1 MATEQSIMA
10 VIRAARPSF
19 RSRFDKVAFAVHASF
34 VAAGYVLHATGP
46 PAFTDDA
53 LSSSSSSD
61 EVGLENWN
69 DLEENYAF
77 VYSNPEKGSKK
88 VLVKCLVM
96 NDKLLVD
103 ALKEGD
109 SSPLHLEVDVGQ
121 YVEDNGGTNYG
132 SQFKNLGKL
141 VANVNKEIL
150 DKLDGSLAATSS
162 SQPSSSETRDDRT
175 RPRLRVDDTEDPYVS
190 PPPTGFIVPPVPGF
204 GGSDIFPGPGA
215 GMYPSRGDIGGGS
228 MLVGPDDPRFF
239 GGRIG
244 EPGFHGGLPGV
255 PPGARFDPYGPPGV
269 PGFEP
274 GRFASLGLWVQGI
287 AENGGQMSTWRS
299 IFHIKKLE
307 AARLL
312 TLGHFLYCLRQSYKK
327 AFATLGVVCKCCD
340 ADSGTGDDQYI
351 YGKKLNG
358 LLLFRFWSIF
368 CCPFAL
374 YKPDKGQPT
383 QHTVDHRSEAFEM
396 GLS

>member
-19 RSRFDKVAFAVHASF
+19 RTRYDKVAFAVHASF

-53 LSSSSSSD
+53 LSSSSSD

-69 DLEENYAF
+69 DLEDNYAF

-88 VLVKCLVM
+88 VLLKCLVM

-109 SSPLHLEVDVGQ
+109 SSPLHLELDVGE

-162 SQPSSSETRDDRT
+162 RQPSSSETRDDKS
-175 RPRLRVDDTEDPYVS
+175 RPRLGVDDTEDPYVS
-190 PPPTGFIVPPVPGF
+190 PPHTGFIVPPVPGF

-215 GMYPSRGDIGGGS
+215 GIYPSRGDIGGGS

-239 GGRIG
+239 RGRIG

-255 PPGARFDPYGPPGV
+255 PPGARFDPYGPPGE

-274 GRFASLGLWVQGI
+274 GRFVRTKRARHCRKWWTN
-287 AENGGQMSTWRS
+287 AHDARTWALS
-299 IFHIKKLE
+299 CE
-307 AARLL
+307 
-312 TLGHFLYCLRQSYKK
+312 TDGYKK
-327 AFATLGVVCKCCD
+327 AFASLGVLCKCCDGVVD
-340 ADSGTGDDQYI
+340 ADSGTGSGRGDDQVCATSWE
-351 YGKKLNG
+351 GSNCTKLHCQSWK
-358 LLLFRFWSIF
+358 F
-368 CCPFAL
+368 
-374 YKPDKGQPT
+374 
-383 QHTVDHRSEAFEM
+383 H
-396 GLS
+396 

>member
-53 LSSSSSSD
+53 LSSSSSD

-69 DLEENYAF
+69 DLEDNYAF

-239 GGRIG
+239 SGRMG
-244 EPGFHGGLPGV
+244 NLAFMEVYREGV

-274 GRFASLGLWVQGI
+274 VGLLAI
-287 AENGGQMSTWRS
+287 YFPYEEIRS
-299 IFHIKKLE
+299 MG
-307 AARLL
+307 ADARPLPLL
-312 TLGHFLYCLRQSYKK
+312 PRQSYKK

-340 ADSGTGDDQYI
+340 ADSGAGDDQVCATSWE
-351 YGKKLNG
+351 GSNCTKLHCQSWKFN
-358 LLLFRFWSIF
+358 
-368 CCPFAL
+368 
-374 YKPDKGQPT
+374 
-383 QHTVDHRSEAFEM
+383 
-396 GLS
+396 

>member
-19 RSRFDKVAFAVHASF
+19 RSRYDKVAFVVHASF

-53 LSSSSSSD
+53 LSSPSYD
-61 EVGLENWN
+61 EVGLEDWN
-69 DLEENYAF
+69 DLEDNYAF

-96 NDKLLVD
+96 NEKLLVD

-109 SSPLHLEVDVGQ
+109 SSPLHLEVDVGE

-141 VANVNKEIL
+141 VANVKKELL
-150 DKLDGSLAATSS
+150 DKLDGSLATTSS
-162 SQPSSSETRDDRT
+162 SQPSSSETRDDRS
-175 RPRLRVDDTEDPYVS
+175 RPRLGADDTEDPYVS
-190 PPPTGFIVPPVPGF
+190 PPPTGFVVPPVPGF

-274 GRFASLGLWVQGI
+274 GRFVR
-287 AENGGQMSTWRS
+287 NPRRPGGGTHPDLEH
-299 IFHIKKLE
+299 FHDGSDFI
-307 AARLL
+307 
-312 TLGHFLYCLRQSYKK
+312 
-327 AFATLGVVCKCCD
+327 
-340 ADSGTGDDQYI
+340 
-351 YGKKLNG
+351 
-358 LLLFRFWSIF
+358 
-368 CCPFAL
+368 
-374 YKPDKGQPT
+374 
-383 QHTVDHRSEAFEM
+383 
-396 GLS
+396 

>member
-53 LSSSSSSD
+53 LSSSSSD

-69 DLEENYAF
+69 DLEDNYAF

-141 VANVNKEIL
+141 IML
-150 DKLDGSLAATSS
+150 SRFCSMFHLIFKLTAGVCYLNW
-162 SQPSSSETRDDRT
+162 SSETRDDRT

-255 PPGARFDPYGPPGV
+255 PPGAALIHMDHLVYQVLSRVGLLETHGGPGEV
-269 PGFEP
+269 HIQT
-274 GRFASLGLWVQGI
+274 W
-287 AENGGQMSTWRS
+287 ST
-299 IFHIKKLE
+299 FMMALV
-307 AARLL
+307 
-312 TLGHFLYCLRQSYKK
+312 LYR
-327 AFATLGVVCKCCD
+327 D
-340 ADSGTGDDQYI
+340 ADGEELIAGHPL
-351 YGKKLNG
+351 G
-358 LLLFRFWSIF
+358 
-368 CCPFAL
+368 A
-374 YKPDKGQPT
+374 
-383 QHTVDHRSEAFEM
+383 
-396 GLS
+396 